1 MRQFSNRP
9 QMTSKCGKNKKV
21 AHKPQ
26 ASVSP
31 MSPPH
36 FDVFCDLLERLS
48 IAFTANVNLYH
59 LSKFSIYLSYTVHCN
74 YTKIGKLTP
83 ILSIRIVLSCFY
95 LLISHS
101 ENFSTWISNYPSA
114 LNAMLNL
121 SITEQTHNNME
132 SICFIYKGNKC
143 SGDRLRLLEF
153 RFFCE
158 TLFNP
163 SSSSCFSYLSTAGR
177 IIISSVAGFRAKTF

>member
-1 MRQFSNRP
+1 
-9 QMTSKCGKNKKV
+9 
-21 AHKPQ
+21 
-26 ASVSP
+26 

-48 IAFTANVNLYH
+48 IAFSANVNLHH

-74 YTKIGKLTP
+74 YTKIGKLTS

-95 LLISHS
+95 LPISHS
-101 ENFSTWISNYPSA
+101 ENFSTWISRYPSA

-132 SICFIYKGNKC
+132 YICFIYKGNKC

-163 SSSSCFSYLSTAGR
+163 SSSSSCFSYLSTA
-177 IIISSVAGFRAKTF
+177 SVRPRSILSFTRSGKITSK

>member
-1 MRQFSNRP
+1 
-9 QMTSKCGKNKKV
+9 
-21 AHKPQ
+21 
-26 ASVSP
+26 
-31 MSPPH
+31 MSPPQ

-59 LSKFSIYLSYTVHCN
+59 LSKFSIYLSYIVHCN

-95 LLISHS
+95 LPISHS
-101 ENFSTWISNYPSA
+101 ENFSTWISSYPSA

-132 SICFIYKGNKC
+132 YICFMYKGRKWVEEPRGLKKKKQHEGKLDAPMNHMIDVASYWACACQKTA
-143 SGDRLRLLEF
+143 DLRHLRRSWLLTSLN
-153 RFFCE
+153 C
-158 TLFNP
+158 
-163 SSSSCFSYLSTAGR
+163 
-177 IIISSVAGFRAKTF
+177 I

>member
-1 MRQFSNRP
+1 M
-9 QMTSKCGKNKKV
+9 

-26 ASVSP
+26 ASVSL
-31 MSPPH
+31 MSPPQ

-59 LSKFSIYLSYTVHCN
+59 LSKFSIYLSYIVHCN

-95 LLISHS
+95 LPISHS
-101 ENFSTWISNYPSA
+101 ENFSTWISSYPSA

-132 SICFIYKGNKC
+132 YICFIYKGNKC
-143 SGDRLRLLEF
+143 SGDGLRLLPFSFLSFAKRFLILLLLLAF
-153 RFFCE
+153 RI
-158 TLFNP
+158 
-163 SSSSCFSYLSTAGR
+163 YLQPR
-177 IIISSVAGFRAKTF
+177 

>member
-1 MRQFSNRP
+1 MGKSSAGYVIFFTISQSIYFTNRFRVAVRQFSNRP

-74 YTKIGKLTP
+74 YTK
-83 ILSIRIVLSCFY
+83 
-95 LLISHS
+95 
-101 ENFSTWISNYPSA
+101 
-114 LNAMLNL
+114 
-121 SITEQTHNNME
+121 
-132 SICFIYKGNKC
+132 
-143 SGDRLRLLEF
+143 
-153 RFFCE
+153 
-158 TLFNP
+158 
-163 SSSSCFSYLSTAGR
+163 
-177 IIISSVAGFRAKTF
+177 SVN